1 MSRERPAFRD
11 NMEMLLEAT
20 GGKTLIRLTEAA
32 KVLGIN
38 KKTLEA
44 TEGLKIVMVGKS
56 RMLSVAT
63 LARWLS

>member
-20 GGKTLIRLTEAA
+20 GGKTLIRLSEAA
-32 KVLGIN
+32 EVLGVN
-38 KKTLEA
+38 KKTLAA
-44 TEGLKIVMVGKS
+44 TEGLKTVMVGKT